1 MPILSTQIPSS
12 LPKPQFVKLGS
23 VLRLSNRGQLDLLQ
37 AVLERGVPIRMP
49 VRGQSMQPLIQDRD
63 VLLIEP
69 MDDTSPR
76 LGDVVAFTLGSPERL
91 VVHRVI
97 ARHGEKWRLR
107 GDNCNVE
114 DGLVASRN
122 ILGRVIEVTRNGRHV
137 RFGLGPERL
146 IIAWLNSG
154 SAWMRLKAASLAP
167 KRAASWLV
175 EKLQTLPFYRKM
187 AKTQLPAHQITAAQ
201 PEEISA
207 VYHRLYQAGIRHEHQ
222 PGERACEFVAL
233 TKKGVVGYLKYVQ
246 VGRPL
251 THWIAVLY
259 VWPRYRGMGIGE
271 ALVRH
276 VIGLAQ
282 AENARLLY
290 CKPRQ
295 HETRILELLHKL
307 GFQERGEL
315 ETILDV
321 QGSRSKNQA
330 GEVTLWLRLSESI
343 E

>member
-1 MPILSTQIPSS
+1 MPIRPNKTPS
-12 LPKPQFVKLGS
+12 LPPKPAFVKLGS
-23 VLRLSNRGQLDLLQ
+23 VLSLSNHGQLELLQ
-37 AVLERGVPIRMP
+37 AVLAKGVPIRMP

-63 VLLIEP
+63 VLLIAP
-69 MDDTSPR
+69 MAGNSPR
-76 LGDVVAFTLGSPERL
+76 LGDVVAFTIGSPERL

-97 ARHGEKWRLR
+97 GRCGELWRLR
-107 GDNCNVE
+107 GDNCNIE
-114 DGLVASRN
+114 DGLVASIN

-175 EKLQTLPFYRKM
+175 EKLQTWPFYRKM

-222 PGERACEFVAL
+222 PGEHAQEFVAR
-233 TKKGVVGYLKYVQ
+233 TKMGVIGYLKYVQ
-246 VGRPL
+246 VGKTL

-271 ALVRH
+271 ALVRQ

-282 AENARLLY
+282 AENVGMLY
-290 CKPRQ
+290 CKPHQ
-295 HETRILELLHKL
+295 HETRILELLQKL
-307 GFQERGEL
+307 GFSNVDKADTL
-315 ETILDV
+315 LNTCV
-321 QGSRSKNQA
+321 SRSNHPA
-330 GEVTLWLRLSESI
+330 GEVTLRLDLSENS